1 MEYNQHKY
9 YVKIITLQYERLA
22 KVIVSLERMQRIKE
36 ILIRLVCAKGFVP
49 RVIVNIILKNI
60 MVFQVRLLQ

>member
-22 KVIVSLERMQRIKE
+22 EVIVSLERMQRIKE
-36 ILIRLVCAKGFVP
+36 ILLQLVCAKGFVP
-49 RVIVNIILKNI
+49 RVIVKIILKNI